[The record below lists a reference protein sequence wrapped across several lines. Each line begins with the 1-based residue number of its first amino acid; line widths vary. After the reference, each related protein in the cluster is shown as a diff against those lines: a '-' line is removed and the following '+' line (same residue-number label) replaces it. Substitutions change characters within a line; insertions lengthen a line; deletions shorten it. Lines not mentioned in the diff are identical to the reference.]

1 MSNDKHKIHPASE
14 ISDLHSSPMSLRVA
28 ICGDLPTA
36 YDFLLSNGVVL
47 IDQYEDATE
56 LTDETLYHLI
66 LIYAPNAEGILDTV
80 YSRKSVAGKGKVT
93 VPIRLLNEPSCDSAL
108 RELKSMIRRISK
120 SLSSETI
127 APALQ

>member
-1 MSNDKHKIHPASE
+1 MSNNKNKAQSSAEIPAP
-14 ISDLHSSPMSLRVA
+14 HSPQKSLRVA

-47 IDQYEDATE
+47 IDQYEDAAE
-56 LTDETLYHLI
+56 LTDETSYHLI

-80 YSRKSVAGKGKVT
+80 YSRKSVTGKGKVT

-127 APALQ
+127 APTT